1 MTNQKKKRGPPP
13 KGSRSTPQRT
23 SPAFVTPMAAQV
35 VKRLPEG
42 DDWIYELKF
51 DGYRAL
57 IIKDEQRVELR
68 SRKNKDLTG
77 MYPGIAAAGLRLKA
91 DQAVVDGEI
100 VALDAQGSPS
110 FQALQHRGS
119 HPGHQ
124 IVFYAFDLLH
134 LDGKDLTAEPL
145 LKRRA
150 RLARVLDGSGLLASE
165 ELPGTVAAIVEAVR
179 GLGLEG
185 VIAKRKD
192 SLYEPGERSDAWQKL
207 KLENQQEFVIGGYRP
222 AGSNGIDALLVGYYD
237 DTGLRFAGKVRA
249 GFVPHL
255 RREVFKALKPHHVDE
270 CPFVDLPKSKSS
282 RWGGGVTAD
291 EMREMQWV
299 KPELVAQI
307 RFVEWTAEGRLRH
320 AAFLGLRSDKSA
332 REVRRE
338 WPE

>member
-1 MTNQKKKRGPPP
+1 MPAKKNKRRPVPAL
-13 KGSRSTPQRT
+13 RSSPTRKA
-23 SPAFVTPMAAQV
+23 PAFVTPMAAQV
-35 VKRLPEG
+35 VKSLPEG
-42 DDWIYELKF
+42 NDWIYELKF

-77 MYPGIAAAGLRLKA
+77 MYRGIAAAGLRLKA

-119 HPGHQ
+119 HPAHQ
-124 IVFYAFDLLH
+124 IVFYAFDVLH
-134 LDGKDLTAEPL
+134 LDGTDLTGQPL

-150 RLARVLDGSGLLASE
+150 LLPRVLDGSGLLASE
-165 ELPGTVAAIVEAVR
+165 ELPGTAAAIVEAVL

-207 KLENQQEFVIGGYRP
+207 KLENQREFVIGGYRP
-222 AGSNGIDALLVGYYD
+222 GSNGVDALLVGYYD
-237 DTGLRFAGKVRA
+237 ETGLRFAGKVRA

-255 RREVFKALKPHHVDE
+255 RREVFKALKPHHIDD
-270 CPFVDLPKSKSS
+270 CPFVDLPNPKAS

-338 WPE
+338 MNEDP

>member
-1 MTNQKKKRGPPP
+1 MTPAKKTKPKLATAPPAAP
-13 KGSRSTPQRT
+13 MRKT
-23 SPAFVTPMAAQV
+23 PAFVIPMAAQV
-35 VKRLPEG
+35 VQKLPEG

-57 IIKDEQRVELR
+57 LIKHQQHVALR
-68 SRKNKDLTG
+68 SRKNKDLAG
-77 MYPGIAAAGLRLKA
+77 MYRGITEAGSRLNA

-100 VALDAQGSPS
+100 VALDAQGRPS
-110 FQALQHRGS
+110 FQALQHRSS
-119 HPGHQ
+119 HTDHQ

-134 LDGKDLTAEPL
+134 LDGADLTGQPL
-145 LKRRA
+145 LTRRA
-150 RLARVLDGSGLLASE
+150 QLARVLAGSEVLPSQ
-165 ELPGTVAAIVEAVR
+165 ELPGTATDIVEAVR

-207 KLENQQEFVIGGYRP
+207 KLENQQEFVIGGFRP
-222 AGSNGIDALLVGYYD
+222 GSNGIDALLVGYYD
-237 DTGLRFAGKVRA
+237 ATGLRFAGKVRA
-249 GFVPHL
+249 GFVSHV
-255 RREVFKALKPHHVDE
+255 RREVFKALKPHHVAE
-270 CPFVDLPKSKSS
+270 CPFVDLPHSKSS

-291 EMREMQWV
+291 DMREMQWV
-299 KPELVAQI
+299 RPALVAQI

-338 WPE
+338 